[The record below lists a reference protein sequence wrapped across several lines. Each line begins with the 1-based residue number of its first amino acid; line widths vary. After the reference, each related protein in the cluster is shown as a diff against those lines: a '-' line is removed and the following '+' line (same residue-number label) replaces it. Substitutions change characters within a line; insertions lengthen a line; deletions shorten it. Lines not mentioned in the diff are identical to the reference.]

1 VHGGAGAVIEDRE
14 ALMKTERIVVPIILT
29 VLLFGCATPAR
40 LWMINDRGEVREC
53 ASYMNTQCAED
64 LQRVGYVRLP
74 TVRIGVNFA
83 PSDSLVVGGFPVG
96 SPAARAGLQRGDR
109 IVRADDQEVRG
120 RTDIAKVLNS
130 KNPGDTIVLAVDR
143 GGQRVDIP
151 VVVIEETM

>member
-1 VHGGAGAVIEDRE
+1 VHSGAGAVIEDRE
-14 ALMKTERIVVPIILT
+14 ALMKTERIVVPITLT

-53 ASYMNTQCAED
+53 ASYMNTRCAED
-64 LQRVGYVRLP
+64 LQRVGYVPLP

-96 SPAARAGLQRGDR
+96 SPAERAGVQRGDR